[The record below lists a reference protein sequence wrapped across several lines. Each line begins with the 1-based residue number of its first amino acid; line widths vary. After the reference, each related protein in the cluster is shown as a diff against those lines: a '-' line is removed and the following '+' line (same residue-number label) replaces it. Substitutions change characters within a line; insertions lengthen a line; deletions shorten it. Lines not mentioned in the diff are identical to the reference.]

1 MENKANTS
9 SMGRRLMVI
18 TLLLVFIAGIWFLFL
33 RSNEI
38 GKEEI
43 SEMIVGEWLRSD
55 GPYTIK
61 IIEVQDEGKMNAEYY
76 NPGPIHVGR
85 SGWRL
90 KEGELQIYVELQD
103 ENYPGSLYELTYD
116 EEKDEMSGTYFQ
128 AVDRQSYT
136 VEFSS
141 K

>member
-1 MENKANTS
+1 MNNKANTS

-18 TLLLVFIAGIWFLFL
+18 LLLAVIIAGVWFMFL

-43 SEMIVGEWLRSD
+43 SEMIVGEWLRSE

-61 IIEVQDEGKMNAEYY
+61 IIEVQDEGKMKVEYY
-76 NPGPIHVGR
+76 NPGLIHIGR

-90 KEGELQIYVELQD
+90 KEGELQLYVELQD
-103 ENYPGSLYELTYD
+103 ENYPGSIYELTYD
-116 EEKDEMSGTYFQ
+116 EEKDRLSGTYFQ
-128 AVDRQSYT
+128 AVARQTYN
-136 VEFSS
+136 VEFN
-141 K
+141 KK